1 MYQLQAHIVDDTH
14 ALRMLDTR
22 LGTSFNCVLILALL
36 GLFVL
41 VFGAANLRES
51 SSLVP
56 APMNS
61 TSIRMDSYGQLNITV
76 HFFAPRTLLSLGCD
90 KSIEKILSPSLG
102 CVATAQGDVTKVD
115 DSTPLM
121 FCRVDINCSTGLN
134 IRGTQHVTLGLPDK
148 FQVMQWTVVGEQ
160 WDMTKDFDGEP
171 SNPTHL
177 LSHVLGPSK
186 GLILDGTRANP
197 TALNFG
203 VIRSVLNDMRYE
215 PDQGGCMTGG
225 LRMSWRDAS
234 RVQSTEGSVDSKH
247 YVSFRFIVE
256 ENLYRKVLE
265 FKMDTMTQL
274 GLVITYCLSVIAVLG
289 PIKSSL
295 QMMID
300 AICIKSAEKK
310 GKDPPKD
317 VLRRINVLEERVQ
330 PNSTTEAGDIEM
342 TDPFGRDERTITEME
357 NPLSKNKV
365 HKRRRSS
372 APSAFAPPPPA
383 PVRRSSEVNQNL
395 QLEKRLQDLEAI
407 VKKYGMKS
415 STVSESQQHD
425 SGSEETQILTDQE
438 GRRYSFNNKTSE
450 SDTARLAGL
459 AALKSSTASE
469 SQQQDSGSEETQ
481 ILTDEEGRKYS
492 FNKKTGESKWLD

>member
-1 MYQLQAHIVDDTH
+1 MIDDTH
-14 ALRMLDTR
+14 ALRTLDTL
-22 LGTSFNCVLILALL
+22 LGTSFNCVLILAVL

-61 TSIRMDSYGQLNITV
+61 TSMRMDSYGQLNITA
-76 HFFAPRTLLSLGCD
+76 HFFAPRNLLPSGCD
-90 KSIEKILSPSLG
+90 IEKIISPSLG
-102 CVATAQGDVTKVD
+102 CDATAQGDVEVD

-121 FCRVDINCSTGLN
+121 HCRVDINCSTGLN
-134 IRGTQHVTLGLPDK
+134 IRGTQSVTLGLPDK

-171 SNPTHL
+171 SNPPHL

-186 GLILDGTRANP
+186 ELILDGTRANP
-197 TALNFG
+197 TTLNFG

-215 PDQGGCMTGG
+215 TEQGGCMTGG

-234 RVQSTEGSVDSKH
+234 RVQSTEGSVTGKH

-274 GLVITYCLSVIAVLG
+274 SLVITYCLSVIAVLG
-289 PIKSSL
+289 PIKSVL
-295 QMMID
+295 QMVID
-300 AICIKSAEKK
+300 AICIKRAQKK

-317 VLRRINVLEERVQ
+317 VLRRTNVLEERVQ
-330 PNSTTEAGDIEM
+330 PNSPTLDRLPSLKEMISGTTTVTETGDIEM
-342 TDPFGRDERTITEME
+342 TDVGSDERKFVEME
-357 NPLSKNKV
+357 NPMNTNKA
-365 HKRRRSS
+365 
-372 APSAFAPPPPA
+372 APSAFGPPPPA
-383 PVRRSSEVNQNL
+383 PVARSSEANQTL

-407 VKKYGMKS
+407 VKKYGMNKEEE
-415 STVSESQQHD
+415 ST
-425 SGSEETQILTDQE
+425 
-438 GRRYSFNNKTSE
+438 
-450 SDTARLAGL
+450 RLAGL
-459 AALKSSTASE
+459 AALESSTASE
-469 SQQQDSGSEETQ
+469 LEQQGSGSEDTQ
-481 ILTDEEGRKYS
+481 ILANEEGRKYS
-492 FNKKTGESKWLD
+492 YNKKTGESKWLD

>member
-22 LGTSFNCVLILALL
+22 LGTSFNCVLILAVL

-265 FKMDTMTQL
+265 FQMDTKTQL
-274 GLVITYCLSVIAVLG
+274 SLVITYCLSVIAVLG
-289 PIKSSL
+289 PIKSVL
-295 QMMID
+295 QLVID
-300 AICIKSAEKK
+300 AICIKCAQKK

-317 VLRRINVLEERVQ
+317 VLRRTSVLEERVQ
-330 PNSTTEAGDIEM
+330 PNSTTETGDIEM
-342 TDPFGRDERTITEME
+342 TDPFSDDERKIVEME
-357 NPLSKNKV
+357 NPMSTNTV

-383 PVRRSSEVNQNL
+383 PVARSSLDPPPPAPVARQVNQTL
-395 QLEKRLQDLEAI
+395 ELEKRLAIFFSTFSSQDLEAI
-407 VKKYGMKS
+407 VKKYGMNKEKE
-415 STVSESQQHD
+415 ST
-425 SGSEETQILTDQE
+425 
-438 GRRYSFNNKTSE
+438 
-450 SDTARLAGL
+450 RLAGL

-469 SQQQDSGSEETQ
+469 SQQQDSGSE
-481 ILTDEEGRKYS
+481 
-492 FNKKTGESKWLD
+492 